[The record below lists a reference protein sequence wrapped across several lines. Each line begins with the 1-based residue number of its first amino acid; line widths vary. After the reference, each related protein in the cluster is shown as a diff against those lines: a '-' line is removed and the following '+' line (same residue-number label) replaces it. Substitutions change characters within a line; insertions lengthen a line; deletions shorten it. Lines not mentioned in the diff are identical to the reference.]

1 MVHFRIDFEEHD
13 LSVSIE
19 AHKIEKRPVVVIA
32 ELLGK
37 SSKRVR
43 LKMMR
48 LGLVVVVDQVNFQR
62 STTTTLLAFLS
73 MDNSGSSFILRN
85 RNYERQGSI

>member
-1 MVHFRIDFEEHD
+1 MVPFRIDFEEHD
-13 LSVSIE
+13 LSVSVE

-32 ELLGK
+32 ESLGK
-37 SSKRVR
+37 SSKRVC
-43 LKMMR
+43 LKIMR
-48 LGLVVVVDQVNFQR
+48 LGLVVVDQVNFQR

-73 MDNSGSSFILRN
+73 MDNSRSSFILRN